1 MKYTFVKNKDGH
13 KVGETIEL
21 SPNDWFVFYWT
32 KKRVITPVRQEVET
46 TVQEPEIETQE
57 APVKKT
63 RKKK

>member
-1 MKYTFVKNKDGH
+1 MQYKFTKNKDGH

-32 KKRVITPVRQEVET
+32 KKRVIVPVHREVET
-46 TVQEPEIETQE
+46 QVQEPEIETQDV
-57 APVKKT
+57 PVKKT